1 MKKIFKSNIKNI
13 SFKYTIKKI
22 EYSNHLL
29 YLIEDILIYL
39 TSLYSSRF
47 KCETGPSCGNVL
59 LVKSDTNE
67 FMIGCAKCGKSTNI
81 LKGLKALQDTDAL
94 FRVASMNLEEGR
106 NEHAL
111 KAYLEILKLL
121 DETLALPIRD
131 YHTCQE
137 GVRLCSLAL
146 GNTAYI

>member
-13 SFKYTIKKI
+13 KHL
-22 EYSNHLL
+22 NHLL
-29 YLIEDILIYL
+29 YLIIENTLIYHL
-39 TSLYSSRF
+39 LCSSRF

-59 LVKSDTNE
+59 MVKSDTNE
-67 FMIGCAKCGKSTNI
+67 FMIGCAKCGKSMNI

-94 FRVASMNLEEGR
+94 FKVASTNLEEGR

-131 YHTCQE
+131 YHICQQ